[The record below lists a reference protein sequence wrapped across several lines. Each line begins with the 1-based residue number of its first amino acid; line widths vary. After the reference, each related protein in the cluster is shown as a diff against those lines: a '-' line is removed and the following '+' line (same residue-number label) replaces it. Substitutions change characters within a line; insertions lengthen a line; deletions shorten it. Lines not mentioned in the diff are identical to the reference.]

1 MEKNKIF
8 IGNLSYDTTIEA
20 LVELFSKYGTVTD
33 SYKPQGKGFAFIT
46 FETEEEA
53 QAAIEAMNDQDIDG
67 RNVTVNIARP
77 REDKPRNNYGQNRYN
92 DRGGRDRRDRY

>member
-20 LVELFSKYGTVTD
+20 LVELFSKYGEITD

-46 FETEEEA
+46 FSTEEEA
-53 QAAIEAMNDQDIDG
+53 QAAIEAMNGQEVDG
-67 RNVTVNIARP
+67 RDVTVNIARP
-77 REDKPRNNYGQNRYN
+77 RENKPRNNF
-92 DRGGRDRRDRY
+92 DRGGRDRY